1 MGFRLKP
8 SLLDADMVVSL
19 AWCPSP
25 GEELLVAG
33 LSGGYLVLW
42 ELWLW
47 LVILQIFASRAC
59 AVLGFMLCPFFCEK
73 MLCMWN
79 FGAAPVVTDL
89 RI

>member
-47 LVILQIFASRAC
+47 LVIVQIFA
-59 AVLGFMLCPFFCEK
+59 
-73 MLCMWN
+73 
-79 FGAAPVVTDL
+79 
-89 RI
+89 